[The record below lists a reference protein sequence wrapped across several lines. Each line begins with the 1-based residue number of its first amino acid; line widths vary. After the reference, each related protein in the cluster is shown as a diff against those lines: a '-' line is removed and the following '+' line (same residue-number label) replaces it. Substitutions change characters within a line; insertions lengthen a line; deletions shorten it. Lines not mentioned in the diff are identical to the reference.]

1 MGTQMEEEV
10 LGYDHVDICYNG
22 VPVVHDVSASV
33 RPGET
38 LGIVG
43 KSGSGKSTLLKAAMG
58 LLGSYGTV
66 THGDIWLDGSINL
79 TDLPERELRS
89 LCGPRMGMVF
99 QDCISALTPTRRV
112 ADLVWESAATH
123 MEGGI
128 GKKLSG
134 KHRRRDRH
142 GKQAGG
148 QRGDGIDGHRQ
159 THVVGSTAGSSPR
172 EGGDHP
178 TRETSAGKAHTYDPD
193 TIHRQIPQE
202 SREQVLDRAARILG
216 NLNVSE
222 PDRVLQSYPFE
233 LSGGLGQR
241 VGMMM
246 ALLME
251 PSVLLADEPT
261 SALDVVSQKQVVE
274 QLRRIADE
282 TGMAMVVVSHNIG
295 VVRELADRVL
305 VLEDGKVM
313 ESGPAEQVLE
323 HPRSAYTQQLLD
335 AVPVLESGPGTERA
349 ERDAGNG
356 RKI

>member
-1 MGTQMEEEV
+1 MGAQMEEEV

-43 KSGSGKSTLLKAAMG
+43 ESGSGKSTLLKAAMG

-66 THGDIWLDGSINL
+66 TRGDIWLDGSINL

-99 QDCISALTPTRRV
+99 QDCISALTPTRHV
-112 ADLVWESAATH
+112 ADLVWESAEAH
-123 MEGGI
+123 MQSDGRKHGRR
-128 GKKLSG
+128 
-134 KHRRRDRH
+134 HRRTRH
-142 GKQAGG
+142 QDSEAAN
-148 QRGDGIDGHRQ
+148 RR
-159 THVVGSTAGSSPR
+159 
-172 EGGDHP
+172 
-178 TRETSAGKAHTYDPD
+178 
-193 TIHRQIPQE
+193 IPPE
-202 SREQVLDRAARILG
+202 SRGQVLDRARSILED
-216 NLNVSE
+216 LNVSE

-241 VGMMM
+241 VGIMM

-274 QLRRIADE
+274 QLGRISDE

-295 VVRELADRVL
+295 VVRELADQIL
-305 VLEDGKVM
+305 VLKDGEMV
-313 ESGPAEQVLE
+313 ESGPAERVLG
-323 HPRSAYTQQLLD
+323 HPRTAYTRQLLE
-335 AVPVLESGPGTERA
+335 AVPVLETEPKAAAA
-349 ERDAGNG
+349 EGSAGHG
-356 RKI
+356 LES